1 MLQLVCIDVD
11 GTLIGESGEP
21 TNGVLDAIMHARSL
35 GQTLA
40 LSTARGAMGPT
51 ADYASL
57 LNPHGW
63 HIFHA
68 GASLVHTGSGEIIGE
83 ALPKDIIRM
92 GTELSGIHGWALEY
106 YSPDDY
112 RSLDDSLADRPL
124 AAAHSEMLGCDFKI
138 GGPSDLAEPIVR
150 VQFVV
155 NESQVSE
162 ILESMSGKG
171 NVSVATSPVLEGAAF
186 ISVTKEGVNKGSA
199 ILRMCEMLSLDV
211 AEVMMV
217 GDGLNDL
224 DALEVVGHSVA
235 MGNAHSDLLDSCDY
249 VVAPVGKDGL
259 VEALELS
266 WGI

>member
-1 MLQLVCIDVD
+1 MLRLVCIDVD

-21 TNGVLDAIMHARSL
+21 TSGILDAIMHARSL

-40 LSTARGAMGPT
+40 LATARGAMGPT

-68 GASLVHTGSGEIIGE
+68 GASLVHTGSSAIIGE
-83 ALPKDIIRM
+83 ALPNDIIRI

-106 YSPDDY
+106 YSPNDY
-112 RSLDDSLADRPL
+112 RTLDDSLADRSL
-124 AAAHSEMLGCDFKI
+124 AAAHSEMLGCDFKV
-138 GGPSDLAEPIVR
+138 GDPSDLAEPIVR
-150 VQFVV
+150 LQFVV

-162 ILESMSGKG
+162 ILELMAGKG

-186 ISVTKEGVNKGSA
+186 ISITKAGVNKGSA
-199 ILRMCEMLSLDV
+199 ILRMCELLSLDA

-235 MGNAHSDLLDSCDY
+235 MGNAHQDLINSCDY
-249 VVAPVGKDGL
+249 VVAPVEEDGL

-266 WGI
+266 WTL

>member
-1 MLQLVCIDVD
+1 MLRLVCIDVD

-21 TNGVLDAIMHARSL
+21 TSGVLDAIKHARSL
-35 GQTLA
+35 GQSLA

-57 LNPHGW
+57 LNPDGW

-68 GASLVHTGSGEIIGE
+68 GASLMHTGSTEILGE
-83 ALPKDIIRM
+83 ALPEDIIRI
-92 GTELSGIHGWALEY
+92 GTELSAIHGWALEY
-106 YSPDDY
+106 YSSDDY
-112 RSLDDSLADRPL
+112 RSMGDSLAGHPL
-124 AAAHSEMLGCDFKI
+124 AVAHSEMLGCDFKV
-138 GGPSDLAEPIVR
+138 GGPSDLVEPVVR

-155 NESQVSE
+155 DESQVTE

-186 ISVTKEGVNKGSA
+186 ISITKEGVNKGSA
-199 ILRMCEMLSLDV
+199 ILKVCEMLSLDV
-211 AEVMMV
+211 SEVMMV

-224 DALEVVGHSVA
+224 DALKAVGHSVA
-235 MGNAHSDLLDSCDY
+235 MGNAHPDVLNSCDY
-249 VVAPVGKDGL
+249 VVRSVEQDGL

-266 WGI
+266 WAL

>member
-1 MLQLVCIDVD
+1 MCSSD
-11 GTLIGESGEP
+11 LIGLHLNFTEDDERPES
-21 TNGVLDAIMHARSL
+21 T
-35 GQTLA
+35 
-40 LSTARGAMGPT
+40 
-51 ADYASL
+51 
-57 LNPHGW
+57 
-63 HIFHA
+63 F
-68 GASLVHTGSGEIIGE
+68 
-83 ALPKDIIRM
+83 
-92 GTELSGIHGWALEY
+92 
-106 YSPDDY
+106 
-112 RSLDDSLADRPL
+112 
-124 AAAHSEMLGCDFKI
+124 

-155 NESQVSE
+155 DESQVSE

-171 NVSVATSPVLEGAAF
+171 NVSVATSPVLQGAAF

-235 MGNAHSDLLDSCDY
+235 MGNAHQDILNSCDY
-249 VVAPVGKDGL
+249 VVAPVERDGL

-266 WGI
+266 WTL